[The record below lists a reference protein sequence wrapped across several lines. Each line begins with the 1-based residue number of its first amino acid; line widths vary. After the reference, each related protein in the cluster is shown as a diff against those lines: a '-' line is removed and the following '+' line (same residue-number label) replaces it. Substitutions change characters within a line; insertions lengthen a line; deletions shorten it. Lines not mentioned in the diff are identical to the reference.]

1 MAKFSKENQP
11 APSPNRGRPVGSRNK
26 RGQFSNELCSD
37 AIIKLSEGVS
47 AGESWAIVEVLKR
60 VSPVLKPITPQ
71 DSLDADYLRAKIF
84 ELSEME
90 QRLKALEELGD
101 TRAW

>member
-26 RGQFSNELCSD
+26 RGQFSNELSTD
-37 AIIKLSEGVS
+37 AILKLTDAVAANEQ
-47 AGESWAIVEVLKR
+47 WAIIEVLKR
-60 VSPVLKPITPQ
+60 ISPSLKPITPT

-90 QRLKALEELGD
+90 QRLKNLEELGV